1 MKIKVSVIIPVYNT
15 EDYLKECIESL
26 VNQTLREI
34 EILIVNDG
42 STDSSLE
49 IMKEF
54 KNKYP
59 NIIKIF
65 DKVNGGQASARN
77 YALPFAQGEYLGF
90 VDSDDWV
97 DSTMYEEMYE
107 KAELHNEDGAWQMIF
122 GVNTIPSHRR
132 HGYAG
137 QLIQRAIE
145 DARVQGRKGLVL
157 TCKDRLVPYYA
168 KFGFKNEGVSDST
181 HGNVVWYQ
189 MRLEF

>member
-1 MKIKVSVIIPVYNT
+1 MIIRTATMDDLQAVAAVEAECFPAAEAAT
-15 EDYLKECIESL
+15 EEEFAERLKYYGNHFWLMFEE
-26 VNQTLREI
+26 EK
-34 EILIVNDG
+34 LIAFVD
-42 STDSSLE
+42 
-49 IMKEF
+49 
-54 KNKYP
+54 
-59 NIIKIF
+59 
-65 DKVNGGQASARN
+65 
-77 YALPFAQGEYLGF
+77 GF
-90 VDSDDWV
+90 VTDEADLTD
-97 DSTMYEEMYE
+97 EMYE

-145 DARVQGRKGLVL
+145 DAKVQGRKGLVL

-168 KFGFKNEGVSDST
+168 KFGFKNEGVSEST

>member
-1 MKIKVSVIIPVYNT
+1 MIIRTATMDDLQAVAAVEAECFPAAEAAT
-15 EDYLKECIESL
+15 EEEFAERLKYYGNHFWLMFEE
-26 VNQTLREI
+26 EK
-34 EILIVNDG
+34 LIAFVD
-42 STDSSLE
+42 
-49 IMKEF
+49 
-54 KNKYP
+54 
-59 NIIKIF
+59 
-65 DKVNGGQASARN
+65 
-77 YALPFAQGEYLGF
+77 GF
-90 VDSDDWV
+90 VTDEADLTD
-97 DSTMYEEMYE
+97 EMYE

-145 DARVQGRKGLVL
+145 DAKEQGRKGLVL

-168 KFGFKNEGVSDST
+168 KFGFKNEGVSEST

>member
-1 MKIKVSVIIPVYNT
+1 MQEVAAVEAECFPAAEAAT
-15 EDYLKECIESL
+15 EVE
-26 VNQTLREI
+26 
-34 EILIVNDG
+34 
-42 STDSSLE
+42 
-49 IMKEF
+49 
-54 KNKYP
+54 
-59 NIIKIF
+59 
-65 DKVNGGQASARN
+65 
-77 YALPFAQGEYLGF
+77 FAQRLRYYGNHFWLMFEGEKLIAFVDGF
-90 VDSDDWV
+90 VTDEADLTD
-97 DSTMYEEMYE
+97 EMYE

-157 TCKDRLVPYYA
+157 TCKDRLVPYYE

>member
-1 MKIKVSVIIPVYNT
+1 MSDLDAVASVEAECFPPAEAATKEEFAERLRYYGDYFWLMF
-15 EDYLKECIESL
+15 EDDK
-26 VNQTLREI
+26 
-34 EILIVNDG
+34 LIAFVD
-42 STDSSLE
+42 
-49 IMKEF
+49 
-54 KNKYP
+54 
-59 NIIKIF
+59 
-65 DKVNGGQASARN
+65 
-77 YALPFAQGEYLGF
+77 GF
-90 VDSDDWV
+90 VTDEKDLTD
-97 DSTMYEEMYE
+97 EMYE

-145 DARVQGRKGLVL
+145 DAKVQGRKGLVL

-168 KFGFKNEGVSDST
+168 KFGFKNEGVSGST